1 MESQEPLREGRT
13 KLTILK
19 LEGVSKSFSDKTV
32 LRKVT
37 FDVNEGEIVSIIG
50 PSGSGK
56 TTLLRLID
64 LLDYPTSGRIIFDGI
79 DANSSESL
87 RHSIRMKIGMVFQ
100 QPILFDT
107 NVYNNVAYGLRIR
120 GVEEEKIKER
130 VKSSLNLVGL
140 SGFDKRKAYTL
151 SGGEAQRVAIA
162 RVIVYQPE
170 LILLDEPT
178 ANLDPY
184 NVAIIEE
191 IISKINRNFNATII
205 MATHNMFQA
214 KRLGKK
220 VVFLLDG
227 EVVEIGKVDKI
238 FEDPQDRR
246 TKSFIKG
253 EMIY

>member
-1 MESQEPLREGRT
+1 
-13 KLTILK
+13 LTLLK
-19 LEGVSKSFSDKTV
+19 LEDVSKFFSNKTV
-32 LRKVT
+32 LKKVT
-37 FDVNEGEIVSIIG
+37 FDVKKGEIVSIIG

-64 LLDYPTSGRIIFDGI
+64 LLDYPTSGRIIFDGV
-79 DANSSESL
+79 DTNGSESL
-87 RHSIRMKIGMVFQ
+87 RRSIRMKIGMVFQ
-100 QPILFDT
+100 QPTLFDT
-107 NVYNNVAYGLRIR
+107 NVYNNIAYGLRIR
-120 GVEEEKIKER
+120 GVDEEEIKER
-130 VKSSLNLVGL
+130 VKNSLNLVGL

-162 RVIVYQPE
+162 RVIVYRPE
-170 LILLDEPT
+170 LMLLDEPT

-184 NVAIIEE
+184 NVTIIEE
-191 IISKINRNFNATII
+191 IISKINRNFNTTII

-214 KRLGKK
+214 KRLSKK

-227 EVVEIGKVDKI
+227 EVVETGNVDKI
-238 FEDPQDRR
+238 FEDPKDKR